1 MLIKHYRKTFPIA
14 LLFIFTVLVQAQFTN
29 PHTGYTWN
37 NMISATLDTTIMN
50 NMQSMQLTS
59 MLTSN
64 MLTAQMLADQA
75 IAGTTQSPPETSINP
90 TTSEF
95 ETAITSFTPVSDR
108 LVPPLL
114 AQAFA
119 SSPDEQA
126 FFEELLYNGLS
137 FFETR
142 ASEFGGEVYDVERA
156 FSFLVNASYSIYYDS
171 YDGLGQAEYDA
182 VRQHLQGFF
191 NSSPDFLLFTD
202 QDKQVLYEFAA
213 SLGGLLLIGT
223 DLMIQHNET
232 EGLAIFR
239 EVAGGVLEGLVG
251 TKPER
256 ISFTATGVV
265 ID

>member
-1 MLIKHYRKTFPIA
+1 MFTKSMQA
-14 LLFIFTVLVQAQFTN
+14 LFITFLSILIMFVQAQYTN
-29 PHTGYTWN
+29 PYTGYTWN

-64 MLTAQMLADQA
+64 MLGAQMLADQA
-75 IAGTTQSPPETSINP
+75 IEKSIQPQLETSINP
-90 TTSEF
+90 TTLEL
-95 ETAITSFTPVSDR
+95 ETAITSFTPVSGR

-126 FFEELLYNGLS
+126 FFEELLYNGLA
-137 FFETR
+137 FFENR

-156 FSFLVNASYSIYYDS
+156 FSFLVNASYSIYYDN
-171 YDGLGQAEYDA
+171 YDGLGQAEYNA
-182 VRQHLQGFF
+182 VRQNLHGFF
-191 NSSPDFLLFTD
+191 SSSPDFLLLTD

-223 DLMIQHNET
+223 DLMVQHNET

-251 TKPER
+251 VKPEH
-256 ISFTATGVV
+256 IDFTATG
-265 ID
+265 IIINP